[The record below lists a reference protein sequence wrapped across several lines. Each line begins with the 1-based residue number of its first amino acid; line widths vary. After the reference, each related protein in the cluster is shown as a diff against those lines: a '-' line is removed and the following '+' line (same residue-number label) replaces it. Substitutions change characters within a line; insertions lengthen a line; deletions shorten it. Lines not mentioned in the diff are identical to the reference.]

1 MPGTLLKNNSIE
13 SLRNLSQ
20 SPAAFVKN
28 ASMTA
33 LNVKGNSIADEKG
46 SLVRG
51 SGNLGPT
58 TASINNSPSK
68 TLLHGQGSQPYLL
81 QMQGST
87 LDLLTP
93 GSPLNSN
100 IEQ

>member
-1 MPGTLLKNNSIE
+1 M
-13 SLRNLSQ
+13 
-20 SPAAFVKN
+20 VKN
-28 ASMTA
+28 ASMNA

-46 SLVRG
+46 SLVRA
-51 SGNLGPT
+51 SGVLGPT

-68 TLLHGQGSQPYLL
+68 TLLHGQGSQPYL

-87 LDLLTP
+87 IDLLSP

-100 IEQ
+100 I

>member
-1 MPGTLLKNNSIE
+1 M
-13 SLRNLSQ
+13 
-20 SPAAFVKN
+20 VKN
-28 ASMTA
+28 ASMNA

-46 SLVRG
+46 SLVRA
-51 SGNLGPT
+51 SGVLGPT

-68 TLLHGQGSQPYLL
+68 ALLHGQGSQPYLL